1 MLAVRH
7 FGGIYF
13 TSLALHIPSDPGGW
27 GLHGGW
33 TQTHTHTH
41 THTHIIIAIRFTS
54 LRWKRNFLKHQNI
67 MTAIVGYV
75 TQV

>member
-41 THTHIIIAIRFTS
+41 THTHT
-54 LRWKRNFLKHQNI
+54 
-67 MTAIVGYV
+67 
-75 TQV
+75 